1 MPDLRALVLAAIIA
15 GLIGTATRGDVIL
28 TLGVESSGSL
38 APASNPVSSSSSSG
52 GGFPLFLATSTGPAA
67 PSSATSLNL
76 ATSDPTSSNINSPA
90 PAPSPTPSPIPM
102 LTPSSAPSQPSYDAF
117 INLGAAPM
125 PNANT
130 LTTGNALPWYD
141 SQRIIG
147 LFGGQP
153 NAQQQQAFDN
163 TVLQRVEQT
172 FALSGVPVKLTDDP
186 TASAAHT
193 LSVVSNTVNPT
204 LGSAIGM
211 TNLGGNGF
219 HFIDNSAQYAGSVDQ
234 LEWIVAHNVAH
245 ELMLAFGV
253 PEVHDQSGKYI
264 DSTVGQMSMFLNPNA
279 TFSTGAVQALLS
291 ENFQATSAQSVLAS
305 AQLVGGSPV
314 PEPTTW
320 AIWAIGAFAGL
331 EARRRSRSRSRRA
344 SA

>member
-1 MPDLRALVLAAIIA
+1 MPDSRAFVLAAIIA
-15 GLIGTATRGDVIL
+15 GLIGTTTRGDAIL
-28 TLGVESSGSL
+28 TLGVESSGAVTP
-38 APASNPVSSSSSSG
+38 APSSSAMG
-52 GGFPLFLATSTGPAA
+52 GGLPLFLATTAGPAA
-67 PSSATSLNL
+67 PSSANTLNL
-76 ATSDPTSSNINSPA
+76 ATSDPTNQPTIGTIAPP
-90 PAPSPTPSPIPM
+90 PAPSPIPSPIP
-102 LTPSSAPSQPSYDAF
+102 TPIPSPAPSQPSYDAF
-117 INLGAAPM
+117 INLGAGPF
-125 PNANT
+125 PNASS
-130 LTTGNALPWYD
+130 LTTGTALPWYD

-153 NAQQQQAFDN
+153 NAQQQLAFDN

-172 FALSGVPVKLTDDP
+172 FALSGVPIKLTDNP

-193 LSVVSNTVNPT
+193 LSVVSNTVNPS
-204 LGSAIGM
+204 LSSAIGM

-219 HFIDNSAQYAGSVDQ
+219 NFIDNSALYARSVDQ

-279 TFSTGAVQALLS
+279 TFSSGAVQALLA
-291 ENFQATSAQSVLAS
+291 ENFQTNNGLSLLAS
-305 AQLVGGSPV
+305 PQLVGGSPV

-320 AIWAIGAFAGL
+320 AIWAIGAIAGL
-331 EARRRSRSRSRRA
+331 ETRRRSRSRRA
-344 SA
+344 SV